1 MKNWLSVD
9 LAFIRHGVT
18 NMSISSEM
26 ILMDKQKVISL
37 AQTAVSDFIT
47 NFLI

>member
-1 MKNWLSVD
+1 MILKFIMKNWLSVD

-26 ILMDKQKVISL
+26 IPMKIVDIH
-37 AQTAVSDFIT
+37 T
-47 NFLI
+47 